1 MDDIPF
7 YARPYVGGMS
17 MKGFMIGYPGNV
29 FQPNKAVS
37 RAELSTVLYRILQA
51 QDNVSN
57 SDDNRN
63 LHLETL
69 NPGDG
74 SYSVDTDTGKLTAEF
89 NLDICAVEDLDKVMD
104 GITVVN
110 ETYGE
115 EVDISEVVISGN
127 TLTITL
133 ENSLENDSTYRVTVE
148 GDLIESEESGENF
161 AGISGSEWQFTTKES
176 FYIEKLTP
184 ENDDTSVDSTG
195 VLTASFSGD
204 ISVVSGK
211 SLLEAV
217 SIYNKTDNTQVD
229 IDKVEID
236 GDTLTITL
244 EKSLE
249 GNSTFEVTI
258 KSNYLE
264 DKDTGL
270 NFDGLDGSDWRFT
283 TE

>member
-1 MDDIPF
+1 
-7 YARPYVGGMS
+7 
-17 MKGFMIGYPGNV
+17 
-29 FQPNKAVS
+29 
-37 RAELSTVLYRILQA
+37 
-51 QDNVSN
+51 
-57 SDDNRN
+57 
-63 LHLETL
+63 
-69 NPGDG
+69 
-74 SYSVDTDTGKLTAEF
+74 
-89 NLDICAVEDLDKVMD
+89 MD

-176 FYIEKLTP
+176 FYIEELTP
-184 ENDDTSVDSTG
+184 ENDDTNVDSTD

-211 SLLEAV
+211 SLLGAV

-244 EKSLE
+244 EESLE

-258 KSNYLE
+258 KANYLE
-264 DKDTGL
+264 DKDSGL
-270 NFDGLDGSDWRFT
+270 NFDGLDGSDWRFA